1 LAFKSDTPDTGLQY
15 RTSNTNTILLL
26 LPSLTLRRL
35 RPAASI
41 ARERSSFRKI
51 INHLCKRDRNRKMSL
66 KSPYPPSDAPP
77 DITNFPRELNLNI
90 LTFLR
95 ATDLSALQRTSRV
108 FNNRDLIVAV
118 VDHCANVVVSCVVN
132 TIF

>member
-1 LAFKSDTPDTGLQY
+1 
-15 RTSNTNTILLL
+15 
-26 LPSLTLRRL
+26 
-35 RPAASI
+35 
-41 ARERSSFRKI
+41 
-51 INHLCKRDRNRKMSL
+51 MSL
-66 KSPYPPSDAPP
+66 KSPYPLSDAPT

-118 VDHCANVVVSCVVN
+118 VDHCANVVVSSQYQYHFLMSYLSYLF
-132 TIF
+132 IAD

>member
-1 LAFKSDTPDTGLQY
+1 
-15 RTSNTNTILLL
+15 
-26 LPSLTLRRL
+26 
-35 RPAASI
+35 
-41 ARERSSFRKI
+41 
-51 INHLCKRDRNRKMSL
+51 MSL

-118 VDHCANVVVSCVVN
+118 VDHCANVVVSCCQYQYHFLMSYLSKLF
-132 TIF
+132 IYC